1 MQNNERS
8 NSGAF
13 RKFFQEKGYYIV
25 LFLCIAAVGIS
36 GYIFVRSAISEKN
49 SLNDETLSVATTTTV
64 PSAPESSKPI
74 KPAAQAEDSAV
85 TAAAEDPGDLTPASK
100 PDPDET
106 VRAAASS
113 VRVWPVSGTTLL
125 EYSVD
130 ALAYN
135 PTTRDWRTHEG
146 VDLAAV
152 SGEPVKASCAGT
164 VAAVY
169 EDEALGMTDG
179 YATHYSNLAE
189 LPTVSVGDSV
199 SAGDVIGAV
208 GETALLES
216 GEEPH
221 LHFAVYSGST
231 PVDPTEYLS

>member
-125 EYSVD
+125 EYSVRW
-130 ALAYN
+130 
-135 PTTRDWRTHEG
+135 PTTRRRATGAHMRASILPPSPASRSRPPVREPSPPSMRTRRSE
-146 VDLAAV
+146 
-152 SGEPVKASCAGT
+152 
-164 VAAVY
+164 
-169 EDEALGMTDG
+169 
-179 YATHYSNLAE
+179 
-189 LPTVSVGDSV
+189 
-199 SAGDVIGAV
+199 
-208 GETALLES
+208 
-216 GEEPH
+216 
-221 LHFAVYSGST
+221 
-231 PVDPTEYLS
+231 